1 MYIRHSLIAMVACIA
16 GAAIAQ
22 ESPVIQ
28 GSVGINNVRYQVSD
42 IRPEDGIAAS
52 LAIKSPQN
60 TSGTV
65 TGQIISTSTTRGEYD
80 ASVVSTGSHLL
91 DTRTYEVALPN
102 NEAVFVKQPD
112 GILATL
118 AVLPSTFG
126 KSSYETQPDGW
137 WSEPSIVGGGF
148 FNSRFDDGKGIA
160 LTLGAGTELRISG
173 ELFSELHLNTD
184 AVVGLTKGQDLLVT
198 AGNSAYVY
206 LAREWDSGVDLSD
219 VLVGNSG
226 ASLGQSVERT
236 VTPFGSG
243 PDDAANAFE
252 RQSFE
257 LVARNTRDT
266 SVTLYLYTSMYVGGT
281 WGSANLAPVPEP
293 STWALVFAGLALM
306 GVFARR
312 RQAA

>member
-1 MYIRHSLIAMVACIA
+1 MYIRHSFIAMAACIA

-22 ESPVIQ
+22 EAPVIQ
-28 GSVGINNVRYQVSD
+28 GSVGVTHVRYQVSD

-52 LAIKSPQN
+52 LAIKSPSN
-60 TSGTV
+60 PSGTV
-65 TGQIISTSTTRGEYD
+65 TGRITSTSTTRGEYD
-80 ASVVSTGSHLL
+80 ESVVSTGSHLL

-126 KSSYETQPDGW
+126 KSSYETQTDGW
-137 WSEPSIVGGGF
+137 WDEQTILGGGS

-198 AGNSAYVY
+198 AGNSAHVY
-206 LAREWDSGVDLSD
+206 LDREWDSGVDLSD

-226 ASLGQSVERT
+226 ASLGQSVKRT

-266 SVTLYLYTSMYVGGT
+266 SVTVYLYTSMYVGGS
-281 WGSANLAPVPEP
+281 WQSANFAPIPEP
-293 STWALVFAGLALM
+293 STWALMLAGVAFAGLS
-306 GVFARR
+306 ARR